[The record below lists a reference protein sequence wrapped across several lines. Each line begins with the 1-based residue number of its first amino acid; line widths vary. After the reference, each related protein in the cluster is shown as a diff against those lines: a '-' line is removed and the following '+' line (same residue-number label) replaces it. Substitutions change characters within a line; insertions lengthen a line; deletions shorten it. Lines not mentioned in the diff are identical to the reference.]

1 VKVSTHFSV
10 VQTVV
15 LTSTLDV
22 KEDGVIGFPSPLS
35 GCVTPIIEK
44 GDNFRVNG
52 LSQFQNW
59 PVGFD
64 LSRKEVLWEQGDEI

>member
-22 KEDGVIGFPSPLS
+22 KEDGVIGFPSLPEWLRHS
-35 GCVTPIIEK
+35 YY
-44 GDNFRVNG
+44 
-52 LSQFQNW
+52 
-59 PVGFD
+59 
-64 LSRKEVLWEQGDEI
+64 